1 MRSYYGLTE
10 ELISTTGRRET
21 ICDTEQWRRWDE
33 EIVEDFGRWLSRIAK
48 TFAILLLVGSA
59 VIVITWLWKIF

>member
-33 EIVEDFGRWLSRIAK
+33 DLVKDFGRWLGRIGKA
-48 TFAILLLVGSA
+48 FGLLLLG
-59 VIVITWLWKIF
+59 VIAALVIRWL